1 MTRHSLVVVLSLW
14 DNFEGLNVP
23 PSAPRGSSKRQL
35 QVASS
40 TYVLSCFC
48 NCECTDVDVQMCT

>member
-23 PSAPRGSSKRQL
+23 PSAPRGVIKET
-35 QVASS
+35 AAGG
-40 TYVLSCFC
+40 
-48 NCECTDVDVQMCT
+48 